1 MHNGCSL
8 WGAKPLRPAVTFRSL
23 AHLQHFTCQA
33 IDDQL
38 TTSDPE
44 HVEVLLH
51 IGETGWVGLKAHMA
65 AGCDRN
71 AVPVCL
77 ESTVGV
83 NVFDGPLN
91 VLGLTTSRVRIRAPT
106 TRRILLAVQS
116 APLRSTSIVAA

>member
-1 MHNGCSL
+1 M
-8 WGAKPLRPAVTFRSL
+8 SL

-51 IGETGWVGLKAHMA
+51 IGETGWVGLKVYMA

-77 ESTVGV
+77 ESTVGI

-91 VLGLTTSRVRIRAPT
+91 VLGLTTSRVEYELPPPDEFCWLSIRPHCAVPQ
-106 TRRILLAVQS
+106 LLPPNS
-116 APLRSTSIVAA
+116 